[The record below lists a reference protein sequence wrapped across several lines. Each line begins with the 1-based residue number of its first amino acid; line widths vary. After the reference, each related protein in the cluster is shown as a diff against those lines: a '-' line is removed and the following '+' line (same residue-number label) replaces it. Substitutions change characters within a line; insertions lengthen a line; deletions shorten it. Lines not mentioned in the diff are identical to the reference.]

1 MFERFTQSA
10 RDAVVAAQ
18 GEARSLDHGWIGT
31 EHLLLGLLADPGA
44 PVAVALAPLGV
55 TAATVRAELV
65 RTLGTGPA
73 ARPTPATSQD
83 DDEALRQIGIDID
96 AVRRRV
102 EEQFGPGALEEEC
115 RPARSRRPWWRPRLV
130 RAARAGRSGAPAGH
144 IPFTKRAKKALELSL
159 RESIA
164 TASGEIRAEHVVLG
178 LLRAEGLAVALVEGL
193 GATPA
198 QVRALMLGR
207 LGRAA

>member
-10 RDAVVAAQ
+10 RAAVVAAQ
-18 GEARSLDHGWIGT
+18 SEARSLDHGWIGT
-31 EHLLLGLLADPGA
+31 EHLLLGLLADPAA
-44 PVAVALAPLGV
+44 PVAAALAPLGL
-55 TAATVRAELV
+55 TAAAVRAELV

-73 ARPTPATSQD
+73 PGSTPAVSED
-83 DDEALRQIGIDID
+83 DDEALRRIGIDID

-115 RPARSRRPWWRPRLV
+115 RPDRSRRPWWRPGRS
-130 RAARAGRSGAPAGH
+130 RAARTGRPGAPAGH
-144 IPFTKRAKKALELSL
+144 IPFTRRAKKALELSL

-164 TASGEIRAEHVVLG
+164 TGSGDIRAEHVVLG
-178 LLRAEGLAVALVEGL
+178 LLRAEGMAVALVEGL

-198 QVRALMLGR
+198 QVRALMLDR